1 MTFKTIVKY
10 LLGGTFIFLCSL
22 LCAFSFSENTDYDLA
37 KQEIMLREIGHE
49 VLLYSGDNT
58 SRVLPIRKI
67 NKDEF
72 QLTFENEFTF
82 ETDSLVKI
90 IQHTL
95 SKNDMS
101 RDYVVSV
108 LNCSGKDVIFG
119 YAISQK
125 KKDDIIPCSGRK
137 QPKSCYIIDIKF
149 KSAGLTTAKKSY
161 LVGSL
166 SLLAFVGLLF
176 MRSNKTEHKKS
187 GTGETAETVY
197 KLSNTLFD
205 AHKQTLV
212 FAEAV
217 TELTF
222 KETQVLLIFALSP
235 NVVVERA
242 RLQKEIWEDEGVIVG
257 RSLDVMIS
265 RLRKKLEND
274 TGIRIVNIHG
284 KGYRF
289 EVEG

>member
-1 MTFKTIVKY
+1 
-10 LLGGTFIFLCSL
+10 
-22 LCAFSFSENTDYDLA
+22 
-37 KQEIMLREIGHE
+37 MLREIGHE
-49 VLLYSGDNT
+49 VLLYSGDST
-58 SRVLPIRKI
+58 SRVLPVQKI

-72 QLTFENEFTF
+72 QLTFENQFTF

-95 SKNDMS
+95 SKNDMA

-108 LNCSGKDVIFG
+108 LNCSSKDVIFG
-119 YAISQK
+119 YAISKK

-149 KSAGLTTAKKSY
+149 KSTGLTTAKKSY

-176 MRSNKTEHKKS
+176 VRSNKGEKKPATNKS
-187 GTGETAETVY
+187 SNTIY
-197 KLSNTLFD
+197 KLNNTLFD
-205 AHKQTLV
+205 SQKQTLV
-212 FAEAV
+212 FAEIV

-222 KETQVLLIFALSP
+222 KENQVLLIFALSP

-257 RSLDVMIS
+257 RSLDVFIS

-289 EVEG
+289 EVTS

>member
-1 MTFKTIVKY
+1 MTFKVIAKY
-10 LLGGTFIFLCSL
+10 LLAATFVALCGL
-22 LCAFSFSENTDYDLA
+22 LCAFSFSDNTDYDLA

-58 SRVLPIRKI
+58 SRVLPVQKI

-149 KSAGLTTAKKSY
+149 KNAGLTTAKKSY

-176 MRSNKTEHKKS
+176 VRSNQTEHKKS

-212 FAEAV
+212 FAEVV

-222 KETQVLLIFALSP
+222 KENQVLLIFALSP